1 MKMKKL
7 LFAVAAVL
15 ALSAPANA
23 AIISDFG
30 IDPPSSSAPFG
41 NAPGAGLFTDYYT
54 FQLLEGSY
62 IAVANA
68 TNTFADGV
76 IGGANYI
83 GNFAAAIYET
93 VGDPGG
99 GDDTLVFGPQF
110 ATLNTGERSQSLNGI
125 GFLDAGN
132 YYLQIAGNAGATAG
146 YGGNFSVTQ
155 VAPVPEP
162 ATWFLLIV
170 GFAGVGFM
178 AYRKRNDAATLRL
191 A

>member
-1 MKMKKL
+1 MLKKL
-7 LFAVAAVL
+7 LLTATLALGLAAPASAAVV
-15 ALSAPANA
+15 
-23 AIISDFG
+23 SDFG

-54 FQLLEGSY
+54 FTLLDGAY

-110 ATLNTGERSQSLNGI
+110 ASLNTGARSQSLNGI
-125 GFLDAGN
+125 GFLDEGS
-132 YYLQIAGNAGATAG
+132 YYLQISGNAGATAG

-162 ATWFLLIV
+162 ATWVLLIA

-178 AYRKRNDAATLRL
+178 AYRKRNGEASFRVA
-191 A
+191 